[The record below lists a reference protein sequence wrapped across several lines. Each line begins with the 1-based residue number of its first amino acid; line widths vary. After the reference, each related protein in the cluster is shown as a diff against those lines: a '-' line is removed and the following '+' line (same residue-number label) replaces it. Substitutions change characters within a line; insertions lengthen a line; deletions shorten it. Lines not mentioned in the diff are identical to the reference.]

1 MALYDPRPS
10 AGLQSGLTAHQ
21 KITDSNES
29 LGLASKGKDQTPQG
43 VGPSQSV
50 GGGMKVDGKA

>member
-10 AGLQSGLTAHQ
+10 VGLQSGLTAHQ

-29 LGLASKGKDQTPQG
+29 LGLASKGKDQKPQG